1 MTSLQFRNVIAKIGL
16 SQVQAAR
23 VLGVTPR
30 TVRRWALDEVKIPPT
45 ADFPDFDGWRR
56 CQVGLKRASGLGSA
70 SPTLNISTTVRK
82 VRGSAVR
89 LTWKCDNHP
98 P

>member
-45 ADFPDFDGWRR
+45 AAKLLRLMQMGE
-56 CQVGLKRASGLGSA
+56 
-70 SPTLNISTTVRK
+70 ISTQQVK
-82 VRGSAVR
+82 DAAA
-89 LTWKCDNHP
+89 
-98 P
+98 

>member
-16 SQVQAAR
+16 SQVRAAR

-45 ADFPDFDGWRR
+45 AAKLLRLMQMGE
-56 CQVGLKRASGLGSA
+56 
-70 SPTLNISTTVRK
+70 ISTQQVK
-82 VRGSAVR
+82 DAAA
-89 LTWKCDNHP
+89 
-98 P
+98 

>member
-16 SQVQAAR
+16 SQVQAAH

-45 ADFPDFDGWRR
+45 AAKLLRLMQMGE
-56 CQVGLKRASGLGSA
+56 
-70 SPTLNISTTVRK
+70 ISTQQVK
-82 VRGSAVR
+82 DAAA
-89 LTWKCDNHP
+89 
-98 P
+98 

>member
-16 SQVQAAR
+16 SQVQASR

-45 ADFPDFDGWRR
+45 AAKLLRLMQMGE
-56 CQVGLKRASGLGSA
+56 
-70 SPTLNISTTVRK
+70 ISTQQVK
-82 VRGSAVR
+82 DAAA
-89 LTWKCDNHP
+89 
-98 P
+98 

>member
-1 MTSLQFRNVIAKIGL
+1 MSYVRLESIRSVPMTSLQFRNVIAKIGL

-45 ADFPDFDGWRR
+45 AAKLLRLMQMGE
-56 CQVGLKRASGLGSA
+56 
-70 SPTLNISTTVRK
+70 ISTQQVK
-82 VRGSAVR
+82 DAAA
-89 LTWKCDNHP
+89 
-98 P
+98 

>member
-1 MTSLQFRNVIAKIGL
+1 MFDPDPNGAVPMTSLQFRNVIAKIGL

-45 ADFPDFDGWRR
+45 AAKLLRLMQMGE
-56 CQVGLKRASGLGSA
+56 
-70 SPTLNISTTVRK
+70 ISTQQVK
-82 VRGSAVR
+82 DAAA
-89 LTWKCDNHP
+89 
-98 P
+98 

>member
-1 MTSLQFRNVIAKIGL
+1 MSYVRPESIRSVPMTSLQFRNVIAKIGL

-45 ADFPDFDGWRR
+45 AAKLLRLMQMGE
-56 CQVGLKRASGLGSA
+56 
-70 SPTLNISTTVRK
+70 ISTQQVK
-82 VRGSAVR
+82 DAAA
-89 LTWKCDNHP
+89 
-98 P
+98 

>member
-1 MTSLQFRNVIAKIGL
+1 MSYVRPESMRSVPMTSLHFRNVIAKIGL

-45 ADFPDFDGWRR
+45 AAKLLRLMQMGE
-56 CQVGLKRASGLGSA
+56 
-70 SPTLNISTTVRK
+70 ISTQQVK
-82 VRGSAVR
+82 DAAA
-89 LTWKCDNHP
+89 
-98 P
+98 